1 MNGSSTTLASPR
13 WIWLAVPWLIIGVF
27 DATQTVIVMHSEG
40 MHHAWARLFVTL
52 LLSWL
57 PWVFATP
64 LVMRLGS
71 RYPPTRLLPL
81 KTWLVHLSAAA
92 TLGLVSAAWR
102 ASLDMLLDPWTNPT
116 KPGPYVRLWLYHYYN
131 GLLAVALLYSSILL
145 VRHLLDSKQRLALQQ
160 IHAAQL
166 NEQLSK
172 AQLKSLRQQIEPHFL
187 FNTLN
192 SIAGL
197 VREERNDDAV
207 GMIAALSDFLR
218 GVIDNTN
225 RHKVPL
231 REEMKFVQ
239 KYLEIQNVRF
249 ADRLRVRMDVPE
261 ELLDAE
267 VPSLTLQPMVENA
280 IKHGI
285 SKRMHGGSIRISAAR
300 DNGMLILNV
309 YNDGPRL
316 PSNWNALKPGVGISN
331 VRSRL
336 RSLYGEAFGM
346 SLQDHEPDGVQA
358 SISVPFVTAAT
369 IHSIGAEH

>member
-1 MNGSSTTLASPR
+1 MNESTATVVPPR
-13 WIWLAVPWLIIGVF
+13 WIWIAVPWLIIGVF
-27 DATQTVIVMHSEG
+27 DAAQTVIVMHSEG

-64 LVMRLGS
+64 LVIRLGNKYS
-71 RYPPTRLLPL
+71 PTRLRPL

-92 TLGLVSAAWR
+92 TIGLVSASWR
-102 ASLDMLLDPWTNPT
+102 ASLDILLDPWTNPT
-116 KPGPYVRLWLYHYYN
+116 KPGPFVALCLKHYYN
-131 GLLAVALLYSSILL
+131 GLLAVALLYCSVLL
-145 VRHLLDSKQRLALQQ
+145 VRHVLDSKQRLALQQ

-166 NEQLSK
+166 NEQLSR

-197 VREERNDDAV
+197 VREKRNDDAI
-207 GMIAALSDFLR
+207 GMITALSDFLR
-218 GVIDNTN
+218 GVIDDSN
-225 RHKVPL
+225 RYKVPL
-231 REEMKFVQ
+231 REEMNFVQ
-239 KYLEIQNVRF
+239 KYLEIQNSRF
-249 ADRLRVRMDVPE
+249 ADRLRVRMDVPD

-285 SKRMHGGSIRISAAR
+285 SKRAHGGSICISAAR
-300 DNGMLILNV
+300 NNGMLTLNV

-336 RSLYGEAFGM
+336 HSLYGDTFDL
-346 SLQDHEPDGVQA
+346 SLENHEPDGVQA
-358 SISVPFVTAAT
+358 SISVPFATAAT
-369 IHSIGAEH
+369 HAISEEH